1 MRKRLTLP
9 DEVCEKQE
17 TNKKMIRNLPLSV
30 FVSFWLIVLSLR
42 RCARVLERIVNQNN
56 FSDIA
61 LGLMSQ
67 NETTFPSVQTFGS
80 TKTKRTQSGKLRR
93 AQSFLFGSF
102 YLRKSVKK
110 QFTSIRT
117 NKQLIYI

>member
-17 TNKKMIRNLPLSV
+17 TNKKMIRSRSYFNFLMYHL
-30 FVSFWLIVLSLR
+30 LLL

-61 LGLMSQ
+61 LGMI
-67 NETTFPSVQTFGS
+67 
-80 TKTKRTQSGKLRR
+80 
-93 AQSFLFGSF
+93 
-102 YLRKSVKK
+102 YL
-110 QFTSIRT
+110 
-117 NKQLIYI
+117 LISSS